1 MEVLPLE
8 IGPQTIDYLC
18 NSIPIYIVDIQAGI
32 YKSHYKV
39 SLNLNLLQESFIAER
54 TGAV

>member
-1 MEVLPLE
+1 MEVLPME

-18 NSIPIYIVDIQAGI
+18 NFIPIYIVDIQAGI
-32 YKSHYKV
+32 YKSHFKV

-54 TGAV
+54 AGAV

>member
-1 MEVLPLE
+1 MEVLPME
-8 IGPQTIDYLC
+8 IGPQTINYLC
-18 NSIPIYIVDIQAGI
+18 NFIPIYIIDIQAGI

>member
-18 NSIPIYIVDIQAGI
+18 NFIPIYIVDIQAGI

>member
-1 MEVLPLE
+1 MEMFPVEVGPKGINNLCIFVPLH
-8 IGPQTIDYLC
+8 
-18 NSIPIYIVDIQAGI
+18 IVDIQAGI

-54 TGAV
+54 AGAV